1 MHYILSLKSRVP
13 MQPKCPRKQM
23 HTRPLPGEMCST
35 FQGVGE
41 EETGVLLPLHLVLG
55 VEKIH
60 CLEDT
65 MTSFPTARTTARTLA
80 GNLSPSTLH
89 CKTDHVLVFYGCCSK
104 LPQTYWLKSTQTYH
118 LTVLRVRNLKQLSMG

>member
-1 MHYILSLKSRVP
+1 
-13 MQPKCPRKQM
+13 M

-41 EETGVLLPLHLVLG
+41 EETGVLLTLQLVLG

-60 CLEDT
+60 CLPDT

-118 LTVLRVRNLKQLSMG
+118 LTVLGVRNLKQLSLS